1 MSAQILLVA
10 DGGVAD
16 CMQTC
21 KRCLTLYIQSKPIH
35 CRKEAVFRG
44 IYLTKNM
51 SARKKKKPAALQNL
65 RPSLSHFWPKNV
77 HEIKAKSRHKLP
89 KMKCEYHI
97 AYMSG

>member
-10 DGGVAD
+10 GGGVAD

-35 CRKEAVFRG
+35 CRKEAEFRG

-51 SARKKKKPAALQNL
+51 STWKRKPAALQNL
-65 RPSLSHFWPKNV
+65 WHGLVYPIFGSKMFMKSKQKV
-77 HEIKAKSRHKLP
+77 GIKCQK
-89 KMKCEYHI
+89 
-97 AYMSG
+97 

>member
-10 DGGVAD
+10 GGGVAD

-21 KRCLTLYIQSKPIH
+21 KRCLTLYIQSKQIH

-51 SARKKKKPAALQNL
+51 SARKRKPAALQNL
-65 RPSLSHFWPKNV
+65 RPSLPHFWPKNV
-77 HEIKAKSRHKLP
+77 HEIKDKSRHKMP

>member
-10 DGGVAD
+10 GGGVAD

-44 IYLTKNM
+44 IYLTKN
-51 SARKKKKPAALQNL
+51 
-65 RPSLSHFWPKNV
+65 V
-77 HEIKAKSRHKLP
+77 HEIKAKSRHKMP
-89 KMKCEYHI
+89 KIKCEYHI